1 MIKKNTKFESIKD
14 LQKNDEIMKS
24 TKIIFFLLI
33 TSMFLLPFINFATAA
48 KTPNYVGIKEGDEII
63 WTTYFDDDPMEDYF
77 EEAGM
82 SETWI
87 DNYTDHMF
95 DDEYDKDVVGWKIK
109 ILEIEKEDDDDGD
122 DYVEYTYKLYIK
134 EEDGDWEVED
144 KKDKAKIWK
153 YDEDVY
159 VDMAYFGLLSL
170 VIADN
175 VKWGKLAEELDDELD
190 DDFDGNDESAGA
202 EVETSLFFFM
212 EKENGISTF
221 MNEDE
226 EDFDDWT
233 TTAQYN
239 DNGILMYGNYA
250 YDDDII
256 FEFEL
261 QYRIVYEWWWAA
273 VVIAV
278 AAVVIVVVIIIV
290 KKR

>member
-14 LQKNDEIMKS
+14 LQKNHEIMKS

-63 WTTYFDDDPMEDYF
+63 WTTYFDDDPMEDYY
-77 EEAGM
+77 EDAGM
-82 SETWI
+82 SEAWI
-87 DNYTDHMF
+87 DNETDHMF

-122 DYVEYTYKLYIK
+122 EYVEYTYKLYIK

-239 DNGILMYGNYA
+239 DTGILMYGNYA
-250 YDDDII
+250 YDDDIF